1 MGFKKKLDITTMAR
15 TIWPVGKWP
24 RPDHVRTRGHEAAGR
39 GGEPKQQIKQGR
51 PRKWPTPG
59 HLRKE
64 VSRYFESCVSID
76 FPLKHDNDGEP
87 YREEVVTQVKPF
99 TMTGLATFLKCHRMD
114 LLYYRG
120 LDGGYLEVIQEAKTK
135 CEAYAEE
142 FLFSGKSTQ
151 GAIFAMKNNFQDWHD
166 TRREEITGLGGGPL
180 SVQVNDERARASRA
194 KLLQQVEGKAVQP
207 ELSSASSSVA
217 LVDSP
222 APRRSW

>member
-1 MGFKKKLDITTMAR
+1 MGFIKKLDITTMKR
-15 TIWPVGKWP
+15 TIWPEGKWP
-24 RPDHVRTRGHEAAGR
+24 RPDHAQTRRREAKGR
-39 GGEPKQQIKQGR
+39 GGGAKLQDKPGR

-59 HLRKE
+59 HLSKE
-64 VSRYFESCVSID
+64 VNKYFESCISRN
-76 FPLKHDNDGEP
+76 FPLKHDEDGKP
-87 YREEVVTQVKPF
+87 YREEVIVQLKPL

-120 LDGGYLEVIQEAKTK
+120 LDGGYLKIIQDAKTK

-194 KLLQQVEGKAVQP
+194 QLLQQVEGEAVQP
-207 ELSSASSSVA
+207 ALLPGDNSVSS
-217 LVDSP
+217 
-222 APRRSW
+222 